1 MWIYRTLT
9 VPRGDGLGMSTSI
22 YFGKM
27 QKRIGWK
34 ISFESLIWF
43 GE

>member
-27 QKRIGWK
+27 KKK
-34 ISFESLIWF
+34 IAGKFLLKA
-43 GE
+43 